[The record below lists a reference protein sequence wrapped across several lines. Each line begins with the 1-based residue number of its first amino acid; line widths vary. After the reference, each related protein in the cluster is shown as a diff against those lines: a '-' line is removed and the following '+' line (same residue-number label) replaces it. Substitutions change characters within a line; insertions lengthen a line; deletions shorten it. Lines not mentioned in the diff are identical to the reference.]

1 LPLNHAERFF
11 NNPAQFGTNPHNS
24 AQIGTKKHTTCK
36 QNQAQIKKANQNK
49 LNKNGNKSQLTPKQ
63 KSQLKFLTQKTR
75 QTTKN
80 SSQTKPP
87 FLFMK
92 AFLSLKSKLDI
103 ISIWK
108 VKVMVKVGAYEVPEG
123 LYYSKDFEWIKIEGD
138 KVRMGIT
145 DYAQKSL
152 REIVYAE
159 LPSIGTVVKQDEPYG
174 TLESVKAV
182 SDLVAA
188 VSGSIEEVND
198 EVQSKPETLNED
210 PYVKG
215 WLIVVKPS
223 NLQAELAN
231 IMDFD
236 KAVEWHKAQTK

>member
-1 LPLNHAERFF
+1 
-11 NNPAQFGTNPHNS
+11 
-24 AQIGTKKHTTCK
+24 
-36 QNQAQIKKANQNK
+36 
-49 LNKNGNKSQLTPKQ
+49 
-63 KSQLKFLTQKTR
+63 
-75 QTTKN
+75 
-80 SSQTKPP
+80 
-87 FLFMK
+87 
-92 AFLSLKSKLDI
+92 
-103 ISIWK
+103 
-108 VKVMVKVGAYEVPEG
+108 MVKVEAYEVPEG
-123 LYYSKDFEWIKIEGD
+123 LYFSKDFGWVKIEGD
-138 KVRMGIT
+138 NVRMGIT

-159 LPSIGTVVKQDEPYG
+159 LPSVGSEVKQGEPFG

-188 VSGSIEEVND
+188 VSGTIQEVND

-210 PYVKG
+210 PYGKG

-236 KAVEWHKAQTK
+236 KAVEWHKDQSK